1 MLLQIYFQ
9 LLNVLGIHSSVE
21 QSPITRYQKDMGNL
35 RMGEKKKKKGIEQ
48 VELKTIM
55 ILGVGMMVKG
65 CAMKASP
72 VKERSFM
79 LAMQWN
85 SSSEVCAG
93 SLSFGSLWLLR
104 RAQTPSLPWDFFQF
118 F

>member
-9 LLNVLGIHSSVE
+9 LLNVLGIHFSVE

-35 RMGEKKKKKGIEQ
+35 RVGEKKKKGIEQ

-72 VKERSFM
+72 VKER
-79 LAMQWN
+79 
-85 SSSEVCAG
+85 
-93 SLSFGSLWLLR
+93 
-104 RAQTPSLPWDFFQF
+104 
-118 F
+118 